1 MLREVTAKARAARHF
16 ARGSGD
22 DSMKN
27 AKYINDFLAESKNV
41 IDRMPR
47 EDVDRVVE
55 MLFEAWKSGNTV
67 FLIGNGGSASTA
79 THMAADL
86 TKSISVEGKKR
97 FRAMAL
103 VDNIPMVSALTNDNG
118 WENIYTE
125 QLIAYFRPGDLVVA
139 FSVHGGAGK
148 DKAGAWSQN
157 LLKALQYAKDNGGK
171 AIGFAGFDGGAMKQM
186 ADACVVVP
194 ANSTPQV
201 EAFHVVLHHL
211 IAFCLKEKIAA
222 SR

>member
-1 MLREVTAKARAARHF
+1 
-16 ARGSGD
+16 
-22 DSMKN
+22 MKN
-27 AKYINDFLAESKNV
+27 AEFISAFFAESKKV
-41 IDRMPR
+41 IERMPL
-47 EDVDRVVE
+47 EDVDGIIEV
-55 MLFEAWKSGNTV
+55 LFEAWNRGGTI

-86 TKSISVEGKKR
+86 SKTASVEGKKR
-97 FRAMAL
+97 IRAFAL

-118 WENIYTE
+118 WENIYVE
-125 QLIAYFRPGDLVVA
+125 QLVTYFKPGDVLIA

-171 AIGFAGFDGGAMKQM
+171 AIAFAGFDGGAMKQM
-186 ADACVVVP
+186 ADVCVVVP

-222 SR
+222 SK

>member
-1 MLREVTAKARAARHF
+1 
-16 ARGSGD
+16 
-22 DSMKN
+22 MKN
-27 AKYINDFLAESKNV
+27 AKYINDFFAESQK
-41 IDRMPR
+41 IIEKMPR
-47 EDVDRVVE
+47 ADVDAAIE
-55 MLFEAWKSGNTV
+55 MLYSAWKNGSTV

-86 TKSISVEGKKR
+86 AKTMNVEGKKR
-97 FRAMAL
+97 LKAFAL

-118 WENIYTE
+118 WENIYVE
-125 QLIAYFRPGDLVVA
+125 QLMNYFSKGDVVIA

-186 ADACVVVP
+186 ADVCVVVP

-211 IAFCLKEKIAA
+211 IVFCLKEKIAA
-222 SR
+222 SP

>member
-1 MLREVTAKARAARHF
+1 
-16 ARGSGD
+16 
-22 DSMKN
+22 MKN
-27 AKYINDFLAESKNV
+27 SEYIDNFFAESSKV
-41 IDRMPR
+41 IAKMPR
-47 EDVDRVVE
+47 KEVDRAIE
-55 MLFEAWKSGNTV
+55 LLFEAWKRGSTV

-86 TKSISVEGKKR
+86 SKSIAVDGRKR
-97 FRAMAL
+97 LKALSL

-125 QLIAYFRPGDLVVA
+125 QLITYFKPGDVVVA

-157 LLKALQYAKDNGGK
+157 LLRALQYAKDNGGK
-171 AIGFAGFDGGAMKQM
+171 AIGFAGFGGGSMKQV
-186 ADACVVVP
+186 ADVCVVVP
-194 ANSTPQV
+194 ADSTPQV

-222 SR
+222 SK

>member
-1 MLREVTAKARAARHF
+1 
-16 ARGSGD
+16 
-22 DSMKN
+22 MKN
-27 AKYINDFLAESKNV
+27 SKFIDAFFAESKSV
-41 IDRMPR
+41 IDKMPR
-47 EDVDRVVE
+47 EDVDKVVE
-55 MLFEAWKSGNTV
+55 LLFDAWKNGSTV

-86 TKSISVEGKKR
+86 TKSISVGGKKR

-125 QLIAYFRPGDLVVA
+125 QLIAYFRPGDVVVA

-186 ADACVVVP
+186 ADACVVMP

-222 SR
+222 SK

>member
-1 MLREVTAKARAARHF
+1 ME
-16 ARGSGD
+16 
-22 DSMKN
+22 N
-27 AKYINDFLAESKNV
+27 AKYISDFLAEAKTI

-47 EDVDRVVE
+47 EDIDRVIE
-55 MLFEAWKSGNTV
+55 MLFDAWKNGNTV

-86 TKSISVEGKKR
+86 TKSISVEGKKK
-97 FRAMAL
+97 FRALAL

-118 WENIYTE
+118 WEHIYTE
-125 QLIAYFRPGDLVVA
+125 QLKAYFRPGDLVVA

-157 LLKALQYAKDNGGK
+157 LLKAMQYAKDNKGR

-194 ANSTPQV
+194 ANSTSQV

-211 IAFCLKEKIAA
+211 IAFCLKEKIAK
-222 SR
+222 SK

>member
-1 MLREVTAKARAARHF
+1 MQ
-16 ARGSGD
+16 
-22 DSMKN
+22 N
-27 AKYINDFLAESKNV
+27 AKYINDFFAESKRT
-41 IDRMPR
+41 IDQMPR
-47 EDVDRVVE
+47 EDVDKVIE
-55 MLFEAWKSGNTV
+55 ILFSAWKNGNTV

-171 AIGFAGFDGGAMKQM
+171 AMGFAGFDGGAMKEM
-186 ADACVVVP
+186 ADVCVVVP

-222 SR
+222 SK

>member
-1 MLREVTAKARAARHF
+1 MRN
-16 ARGSGD
+16 G
-22 DSMKN
+22 
-27 AKYINDFLAESKNV
+27 KYITEFFAESKRV
-41 IDRMPR
+41 IDRMPL
-47 EDVDRVVE
+47 EDIDRVIE
-55 MLFEAWKSGNTV
+55 MLFEAWKNGNAV

-86 TKSISVEGKKR
+86 TKSIAVEGKKR

-125 QLIAYFRPGDLVVA
+125 QLIAYFQPGDIVVA
-139 FSVHGGAGK
+139 FSVHGGAGR

-157 LLKALQYAKDNGGK
+157 LLKALQYAKDHGGK
-171 AIGFAGFDGGAMKQM
+171 AIGFAGFDGGAMKKM
-186 ADACVVVP
+186 ADACIVVP

-211 IAFCLKEKIAA
+211 IAFCLREKIAN

>member
-1 MLREVTAKARAARHF
+1 
-16 ARGSGD
+16 
-22 DSMKN
+22 MKN
-27 AKYINDFLAESKNV
+27 AKYINEFFAESKNV
-41 IDRMPR
+41 IDKMPR

-55 MLFEAWKSGNTV
+55 MLFDAWKNGNTV

-118 WENIYTE
+118 WDNIYTE
-125 QLIAYFRPGDLVVA
+125 QLMAYFRPGDLVVA

-171 AIGFAGFDGGAMKQM
+171 AIGFAGFDGGAMKEM

-211 IAFCLKEKIAA
+211 IAFCLKEKITN
-222 SR
+222 SK

>member
-1 MLREVTAKARAARHF
+1 
-16 ARGSGD
+16 
-22 DSMKN
+22 MKN
-27 AKYINDFLAESKNV
+27 AKYIDDFFAESKKV

-47 EDVDRVVE
+47 EDVDRAVE
-55 MLFEAWKSGNTV
+55 ALFDAWKNGNTV

-86 TKSISVEGKKR
+86 TKSISVDGKKR

-148 DKAGAWSQN
+148 DRAGAWSQN

-171 AIGFAGFDGGAMKQM
+171 AIGFAGFDGGAMKEM
-186 ADACVVVP
+186 ADVCVVVP

-211 IAFCLKEKIAA
+211 IAFCLKEKIKNFSGNFLESGKPAGLPD
-222 SR
+222 

>member
-1 MLREVTAKARAARHF
+1 
-16 ARGSGD
+16 
-22 DSMKN
+22 MKN
-27 AKYINDFLAESKNV
+27 SEYINSFFSEAKTV
-41 IDRMPR
+41 IDKMPK
-47 EDVDRVVE
+47 EDVDKVIEV
-55 MLFEAWKSGNTV
+55 LFDACMKGHTV

-86 TKSISVEGKKR
+86 SKSIVVEGKKR
-97 FRAMAL
+97 IKAFAL

-118 WENIYTE
+118 WGEIYVE
-125 QLIAYFRPGDLVVA
+125 QLKTYYRPGDVVVA

-157 LLKALQYAKDNGGK
+157 LLKGLQYAKDNGGK

-186 ADACVVVP
+186 CDVCVVVP

-201 EAFHVVLHHL
+201 EAFHVVLTHL
-211 IAFCLKEKIAA
+211 IAFCLKEKIAK
-222 SR
+222 SK

>member
-1 MLREVTAKARAARHF
+1 
-16 ARGSGD
+16 
-22 DSMKN
+22 MKN
-27 AKYINDFLAESKNV
+27 EKYLKEFLSEATGV
-41 IDRMPR
+41 IERMPLS
-47 EDVDRVVE
+47 DIDRVVE
-55 MLFEAWKSGNTV
+55 MLFDAWKHGNTV

-86 TKSISVEGKKR
+86 TKSIAVPGKRR

-103 VDNIPMVSALTNDNG
+103 VDNIPMVSALTNDDG

-125 QLIAYFRPGDLVVA
+125 QLIAYFRPGDLVMA
-139 FSVHGGAGK
+139 FSVHGGAGR

-157 LLKALQYAKDNGGK
+157 LLKALQYAKDHGGK

-201 EAFHVVLHHL
+201 EAFHVVLHHM
-211 IAFCLKEKIAA
+211 IAFCLKERIAA
-222 SR
+222 SD

>member
-1 MLREVTAKARAARHF
+1 
-16 ARGSGD
+16 
-22 DSMKN
+22 MKN
-27 AKYINDFLAESKNV
+27 AKYIKDFFAESKKV
-41 IDRMPR
+41 IDKMPQD
-47 EDVDRVVE
+47 DVDRVIE
-55 MLFEAWKSGNTV
+55 ILFEAWKGGNTV

-125 QLIAYFRPGDLVVA
+125 QLIAYFRPGDIVVA

-194 ANSTPQV
+194 ADSTPQV

>member
-1 MLREVTAKARAARHF
+1 
-16 ARGSGD
+16 
-22 DSMKN
+22 MKN
-27 AKYINDFLAESKNV
+27 GKYIEDFLSESKDV
-41 IDRMPR
+41 IDKMPR

-55 MLFEAWKSGNTV
+55 LLFDAWKNGNTV

-86 TKSISVEGKKR
+86 TKSISVDGKKR

-125 QLIAYFRPGDLVVA
+125 QLLAYFRPGDLVVA

-148 DKAGAWSQN
+148 DRAGAWSQN

-222 SR
+222 SK

>member
-1 MLREVTAKARAARHF
+1 
-16 ARGSGD
+16 
-22 DSMKN
+22 MKN
-27 AKYINDFLAESKNV
+27 AKYIDGFFSEAKNV

-47 EDVDRVVE
+47 EDIDKVIE
-55 MLFEAWKSGNTV
+55 IIYGAWKDGSTV

-86 TKSISVEGKKR
+86 AKTMNVDGKKR
-97 FRAMAL
+97 LRAMAL
-103 VDNIPMVSALTNDNG
+103 VDNIPLVSALTNDNG
-118 WENIYTE
+118 WDNIYSE
-125 QLIAYFRPGDLVVA
+125 QLMTYFRPGDVVIA

-148 DKAGAWSQN
+148 DRAGAWSQN
-157 LLKALQYAKDNGGK
+157 LLKGLQYAKDHAGK
-171 AIGFAGFDGGAMKQM
+171 AIGFAGFDGGAMKEM

-211 IAFCLKEKIAA
+211 IVFCLKEKIAN
-222 SR
+222 SKD

>member
-1 MLREVTAKARAARHF
+1 
-16 ARGSGD
+16 
-22 DSMKN
+22 MKN
-27 AKYINDFLAESKNV
+27 AKYINDFFEEGKGV

-47 EDVDRVVE
+47 EDIDKAIE
-55 MLFEAWKSGNTV
+55 ALFEAWKGGNTI

-86 TKSISVEGKKR
+86 TKSISAEGKKR

-157 LLKALQYAKDNGGK
+157 LLKAMQYAQDNGGK
-171 AIGFAGFDGGAMKQM
+171 AIGFAGFDGGAMKRM
-186 ADACVVVP
+186 ADVCVVVP

-211 IAFCLKEKIAA
+211 IAFCLKEKIAN
-222 SR
+222 SK

>member
-1 MLREVTAKARAARHF
+1 
-16 ARGSGD
+16 
-22 DSMKN
+22 MKN
-27 AKYINDFLAESKNV
+27 AKYINDFFAEGKGV
-41 IDRMPR
+41 IDSMPR
-47 EDVDRVVE
+47 EDIDKAIE
-55 MLFEAWKSGNTV
+55 ALFEAWKNGNTV

-157 LLKALQYAKDNGGK
+157 LLKAMQYAQDNGGK
-171 AIGFAGFDGGAMKQM
+171 AIGFAGFDGGAMKQI
-186 ADACVVVP
+186 ADVCVVVP

-211 IAFCLKEKIAA
+211 IAFCLREKIAA

>member
-1 MLREVTAKARAARHF
+1 MIAMEN
-16 ARGSGD
+16 G
-22 DSMKN
+22 
-27 AKYINDFLAESKNV
+27 KYIDGFFADAKGV
-41 IDRMPR
+41 IDKMPR
-47 EDVDRVVE
+47 EDVDRVIE
-55 MLFEAWKSGNTV
+55 MLFDAWKNGNTV

-86 TKSISVEGKKR
+86 AKTIACDGKKR
-97 FRAMAL
+97 LKAFAL

-118 WENIYTE
+118 WENIYVE
-125 QLIAYFRPGDLVVA
+125 QLMTYFRPGDLVVA

-157 LLKALQYAKDNGGK
+157 LLKALQYAKDHSGK

-222 SR
+222 SK